1 MSVQGAKLLTVLLA
15 AACGVL
21 LLLAFVL
28 QIGFG
33 RGYRWFATDDDAVTA
48 VGGGSVDRQ
57 AFKLP
62 PETDF
67 AETNARPI
75 FNEDRKPTP
84 DIPPD
89 APVVPPS
96 APLNISLTG
105 VILTPQ
111 LRLAMIHDN
120 AKNDPFS
127 VKEGMPL
134 PGDLGGWTLTKV
146 KQRSAMFKESAG
158 DEVEVELSTAVAGP
172 KAGTPPR
179 PTGAAAAPAAPP
191 AGSSGNQFGPRPAA
205 PPAPAKPDSA
215 QAEQMQHRIEER
227 RKQMR
232 DEAERLKQ
240 QQPNP
245 QQH

>member
-1 MSVQGAKLLTVLLA
+1 MSVRGAKLLTAALA
-15 AACGVL
+15 VICGML

-28 QIGFG
+28 QIGLG
-33 RGYRWFATDDDAVTA
+33 RGYRWLPSDDDVASA
-48 VGGGSVDRQ
+48 INGGAIDRQ

-62 PETDF
+62 PQAEF
-67 AETNARPI
+67 ADITARPL

-84 DIPPD
+84 ETAE
-89 APVVPPS
+89 APVAAPPS

-111 LRLAMIHDN
+111 LHLAMIHDN

-146 KQRSAMFKESAG
+146 KERSAMFKEASG
-158 DEVEVELSTAVAGP
+158 DEVEVELTTAVASPKPGTPQTHAVGAASGAVPGSAPQFGP
-172 KAGTPPR
+172 KPP
-179 PTGAAAAPAAPP
+179 AAAAKPP
-191 AGSSGNQFGPRPAA
+191 DA
-205 PPAPAKPDSA
+205 A
-215 QAEQMQHRIEER
+215 QAEQMQRRIEER

-240 QQPNP
+240 QQQNP
-245 QQH
+245 AQH

>member
-1 MSVQGAKLLTVLLA
+1 MSVRGAKLLTAVLA
-15 AACGVL
+15 IICGLL

-33 RGYRWFATDDDAVTA
+33 RGYRWLPADEEVAPV
-48 VGGGSVDRQ
+48 VNGSAIDRQ

-62 PETDF
+62 PQAEF
-67 AETNARPI
+67 ADITARPL

-84 DIPPD
+84 ETVD
-89 APVVPPS
+89 APVAAQPS
-96 APLNISLTG
+96 TPLNISLTG

-111 LRLAMIHDN
+111 LHLAMIHDN

-127 VKEGMPL
+127 VREGMPL

-146 KQRSAMFKESAG
+146 KERSALFKEASG
-158 DEVEVELSTAVAGP
+158 DEVEVELTTAVASP
-172 KAGTPPR
+172 KPGSPQPH
-179 PTGAAAAPAAPP
+179 PTGAAPAAANASAP
-191 AGSSGNQFGPRPAA
+191 QFGPK
-205 PPAPAKPDSA
+205 PPASMAKPPDTA
-215 QAEQMQHRIEER
+215 QAEQMQRRIEER

-240 QQPNP
+240 QQNP
-245 QQH
+245 AQH

>member
-1 MSVQGAKLLTVLLA
+1 MSVQGAKLLTLVLA
-15 AACGVL
+15 VACGAL
-21 LLLAFVL
+21 LLLAFLL
-28 QIGFG
+28 QVGIG
-33 RGYRWFATDDDAVTA
+33 RGYSWLPNDDDAVSPL
-48 VGGGSVDRQ
+48 GGGAVDRQ
-57 AFKLP
+57 PFKLP
-62 PETDF
+62 PESSF
-67 AETNARPI
+67 AETMARPI

-84 DIPPD
+84 DTPVEPPP
-89 APVVPPS
+89 ATPS

-111 LRLAMIHDN
+111 LHLAMIHDN

-146 KQRSAMFKESAG
+146 KERSAMFKEAAG

-172 KAGTPPR
+172 KPGTPPVR
-179 PTGAAAAPAAPP
+179 PGSAPVTP
-191 AGSSGNQFGPRPAA
+191 ATAQPQFGPK
-205 PPAPAKPDSA
+205 PPAPAKPADGA
-215 QAEQMQHRIEER
+215 QAEQMQRRIEER

-240 QQPNP
+240 QQQP
-245 QQH
+245 QH

>member
-1 MSVQGAKLLTVLLA
+1 
-15 AACGVL
+15 
-21 LLLAFVL
+21 VL

-33 RGYRWFATDDDAVTA
+33 RGYRWMASDDDAVSA
-48 VGGGSVDRQ
+48 VNGAVVDRQ
-57 AFKLP
+57 PFKLP
-62 PETDF
+62 AEGEF
-67 AETNARPI
+67 ADTLARPL

-84 DIPPD
+84 DTPD
-89 APVVPPS
+89 APVVAQPS

-127 VKEGMPL
+127 VREGMPL

-146 KQRSAMFKESAG
+146 KERSALFKEASG
-158 DEVEVELSTAVAGP
+158 DEVEVELTTAVASQKPGSAP
-172 KAGTPPR
+172 PPHPAGTP
-179 PTGAAAAPAAPP
+179 APP
-191 AGSSGNQFGPRPAA
+191 PPQFGPK
-205 PPAPAKPDSA
+205 PPAPPKAQDGA
-215 QAEQMQHRIEER
+215 QAEQMQRRIEER

-240 QQPNP
+240 QQNP
-245 QQH
+245 AQH